1 MDTERSD
8 NDTRG
13 LTKKMSAEVKEE
25 KVSESERQSKELND
39 FVRSLPASTSDRE
52 ELVPEEIDGSLP
64 SDMPALPALPNPKVA
79 DDGDDD
85 DDDDEE
91 EDEEEDE
98 NGEDEGDRFKESEY
112 KDKTAIKSD
121 GDIYDRKEGN
131 VEDGNEAGK
140 DAVLSVDYNYY
151 ANQGSLDAD
160 PAQKPIL
167 TTPAKRRAS
176 ITDEKSF
183 SEIMSEA
190 EEAVSKTSMLPFHC
204 TVTYGKLNF
213 VLLSQVAPE
222 LLQ

>member
-1 MDTERSD
+1 MDPERSD

-91 EDEEEDE
+91 EDEEEDD
-98 NGEDEGDRFKESEY
+98 NGEDEGDGSKESEN

-121 GDIYDRKEGN
+121 GDISDRKEGN
-131 VEDGNEAGK
+131 EAVK

-160 PAQKPIL
+160 PAQKPPL

-204 TVTYGKLNF
+204 TITYGKLNF